1 MLERFGASEGRKL
14 LRKLKCLFH
23 TSFFLK
29 PRNKHIIFT
38 SQVSQK
44 CDPILVMVDIVS
56 PSERNCQDTRQQTFQ
71 QKYTNKGF
79 MQSGK
84 KKKKDYRKIITCII
98 IMDDNMTDFTLYHKS
113 GQYRLHLYDGL
124 LISDVFSMNG
134 ALLKLYAG

>member
-1 MLERFGASEGRKL
+1 MFISH
-14 LRKLKCLFH
+14 FV
-23 TSFFLK
+23 FLK

-84 KKKKDYRKIITCII
+84 KKKKKTIGK
-98 IMDDNMTDFTLYHKS
+98 L
-113 GQYRLHLYDGL
+113 LHVL
-124 LISDVFSMNG
+124 
-134 ALLKLYAG
+134 